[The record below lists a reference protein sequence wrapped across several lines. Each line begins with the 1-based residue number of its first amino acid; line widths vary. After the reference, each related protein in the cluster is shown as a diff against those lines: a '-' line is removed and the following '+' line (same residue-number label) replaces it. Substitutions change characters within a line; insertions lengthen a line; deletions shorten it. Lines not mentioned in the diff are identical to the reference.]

1 MFLFHR
7 DANDLYQV
15 EKITLEVVVLTSF
28 ISNLALPP
36 YYVFLLHNLPITL
49 LVPSLIEFNIFDMRS
64 FHIYM
69 RVMLFPS

>member
-15 EKITLEVVVLTSF
+15 EKITLEVVVLTRF

-36 YYVFLLHNLPITL
+36 YYVFYYVT
-49 LVPSLIEFNIFDMRS
+49 SL
-64 FHIYM
+64 
-69 RVMLFPS
+69 

>member
-15 EKITLEVVVLTSF
+15 EKITLEVVVLSF

-36 YYVFLLHNLPITL
+36 YYVFYYIT
-49 LVPSLIEFNIFDMRS
+49 SL
-64 FHIYM
+64 
-69 RVMLFPS
+69 